1 MDVEVDSY
9 KIDVEEIFIYE
20 VGNMKKPINL
30 YIGVV
35 LTTIVATSLV
45 YVLTYYSN
53 SKEIALSTPFQK
65 VFAKSAKSEKF
76 LTPDEKTNIK
86 VYKEGSPS
94 VVNITSIALSYDFFY
109 QVVPQTGSGSG
120 VIINPK
126 GIIVTNNHVVDNAT
140 KLVVTLLDG
149 SEYPAKVLGVD
160 LNNDLAVLKIDVPD
174 NVTLDSIEFGNSDTL
189 EVGQRV
195 YAIGNPFGLQSTLTT
210 GIISSLSRTLK
221 SENGRIIKDIIQTDA
236 AINPGNSGGA
246 LLDTSGNLIGINT
259 AIFSPKAVG
268 NVGIGFAIPINTVEK
283 ITDDLIKYG
292 FVKRPYLGLSHMLPL
307 NSQLSS
313 ILKSPKA
320 SGLLVQNMLPGSP
333 MEKAGIRPGNQIVR
347 IGRYKLLVGG
357 DIIYAYNSKEVKSIP
372 ELLALVESAGIGD
385 KIVLTVIRDGKLK
398 NIEIILE
405 EKPRN

>member
-1 MDVEVDSY
+1 MNKTV
-9 KIDVEEIFIYE
+9 K
-20 VGNMKKPINL
+20 L

-35 LTTIVATSLV
+35 LVAIVATSFV
-45 YVLTYYSN
+45 YVLTYFFN
-53 SKEIALSTPFQK
+53 NKEITLNQPFQK
-65 VFAKSAKSEKF
+65 VFAKSVKKEKF
-76 LTPDEKTNIK
+76 LTPDEKTNIT
-86 VYKEGSPS
+86 VYKDGSPS

-120 VIINPK
+120 VIISPK
-126 GIIVTNNHVVDNAT
+126 GIIVTNNHVIGNAT
-140 KLVVTLLDG
+140 KLVVTLVDG

-174 NVTLDSIEFGNSDTL
+174 NVTLNSIEFGDSDTL
-189 EVGQRV
+189 EVGQKV

-221 SENGRIIKDIIQTDA
+221 SENGRIIKNIIQTDA

-246 LLDTSGNLIGINT
+246 LLDTSGSLIGINT

-283 ITDDLIKYG
+283 IIDDLIKYG

-307 NSQLSS
+307 TPQLSA

-320 SGLLVQNMLPGSP
+320 SGLLVQTLLPGSP
-333 MEKAGIRPGNQIVR
+333 MEKAGIRQGNQIVR

-357 DIIYAYNSKEVKSIP
+357 DIIYAYNSKEVKTIP
-372 ELLALVESAGIGD
+372 ELLALVESADIGD

-398 NIEIILE
+398 NIEIKLE
-405 EKPRN
+405 ERPKN